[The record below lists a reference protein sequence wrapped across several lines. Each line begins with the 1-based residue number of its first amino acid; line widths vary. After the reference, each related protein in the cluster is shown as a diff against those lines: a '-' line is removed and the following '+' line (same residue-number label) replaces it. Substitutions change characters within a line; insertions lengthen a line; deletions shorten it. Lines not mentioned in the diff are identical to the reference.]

1 MIALLPLLALVA
13 GLAPATPP
21 RPILT
26 LEQALA
32 TAREHQPQILA
43 AAATTR
49 AAQAR
54 VDEAHAPLLPQ
65 VSGVGTYQRAT
76 ANFVSRPGSLPRQ
89 LGTSGGSESL
99 ESFGYFNAGLNANYL
114 LFDFGQSRARWHS
127 AEASYDAQR
136 DSQRTTESLVRF
148 DVRTAFFQARA
159 DRELVAVARDTLAN
173 QRKHLDQTQGFV
185 DVGTQAPIALAQA
198 KTGVSNAQVQLI
210 NAENGYDT
218 AKAQLNQAMGVED
231 AGDYDVAD
239 ETLPPV
245 PLEDDAPGALF
256 AEALKARPEIA
267 SLADQVRAQE
277 LTVQA
282 LRGGYRP
289 SLGLNSGATDAGAK
303 VNGLT
308 WNLSAALQVSVPIF
322 TGGLTKA
329 QVARERPTSRRPA
342 RRWRSSACR
351 CNWRSN
357 RRASPSAPPRALSPP
372 ATTHWRTPA
381 SSSTSPRGA
390 TRPASAA
397 SSSWATPRWP
407 SPAPPSR
414 RCRRSTASP
423 RRARSSSRPW
433 AGIEARP
440 DPHPRPLSLPLPPS
454 LTGRGEKDR
463 RRGPVLYPAFN

>member
-1 MIALLPLLALVA
+1 MIALLPLLALAAV
-13 GLAPATPP
+13 PAAPP

-32 TAREHQPQILA
+32 TAAERQPQVQAAVAASRA
-43 AAATTR
+43 AA
-49 AAQAR
+49 AR

-65 VSGVGTYQRAT
+65 ISGVGSYQRAT

-89 LGTSGGSESL
+89 LGTSGGSESV
-99 ESFGYFNAGLNANYL
+99 ESFGYFNAGLNLNYL
-114 LFDFGQSRARWHS
+114 LFDFGQTRARWRS
-127 AEASYDAQR
+127 AAASYDAQHE
-136 DSQRTTESLVRF
+136 SERTTASMVRF

-159 DRELVAVARDTLAN
+159 NRELVAVAQDTLAN

-185 DVGTQAPIALAQA
+185 DVGTQPPIALAQA

-218 AKAQLNQAMGVED
+218 SKAQLNQAMGVEN

-239 ETLPPV
+239 ETLNPL
-245 PLEDDAPGALF
+245 PLEDGTAAELF

-289 SLGLNSGATDAGAK
+289 SLGLNSGATDAGVQ

-308 WNLSAALQVSVPIF
+308 WNLSAALQVTVPIF

-329 QVARERPTSRRPA
+329 QVAEGEANLAAARSQVAIERLQVQLEVEQA
-342 RRWRSSACR
+342 RLAV
-351 CNWRSN
+351 
-357 RRASPSAPPRALSPP
+357 RAAKGAL
-372 ATTHWRTPA
+372 AA
-381 SSSTSPRGA
+381 SDDALVNAQDQLHLAEGRYETGVGSIIELGDAQVALT
-390 TRPASAA
+390 SAA
-397 SSSWATPRWP
+397 QQKVQAEYGL
-407 SPAPPSR
+407 AQ
-414 RCRRSTASP
+414 A
-423 RRARSSSRPW
+423 RAQLLK
-433 AGIEARP
+433 A
-440 DPHPRPLSLPLPPS
+440 L
-454 LTGRGEKDR
+454 GRD
-463 RRGPVLYPAFN
+463 